1 MIAQALDTLDS
12 TRIDYLPT
20 PAEISDACAS
30 IRENWSLNER
40 RRRFV
45 GPELP
50 DEIPETWSPPTIDT
64 SGFRLSMNRLA
75 SD

>member
-1 MIAQALDTLDS
+1 MLEALETLDS
-12 TRIDYLPT
+12 LRIDYLPS
-20 PAEISDACAS
+20 PGEIDQACAS
-30 IRENWSLNER
+30 IRETWTMNER

-50 DEIPETWSPPTIDT
+50 DELPRTWQPPTIDT
-64 SGFRLSMNRLA
+64 SSFRLAMSGMS